1 MNELEQHV
9 SQLRQALLDGNGDAV
24 VREQH
29 WLMGAISTALLQQ
42 DQPAMMALRGHLA
55 DLAPLAD
62 HYGAARPGERW
73 RAAWE
78 ILHDFTAGIRPLEQ
92 SRLAEP
98 RTFSGVLLEHIAK
111 QPGITPSQLASQTR
125 KQGNHVSNTLRALA
139 EQGLVQHVPAG
150 RNSFYHLTA
159 MGIEARQRWQLQSEP
174 PREENKVSNVVPIFI
189 YVREDRLSGDTT
201 RLPGFGAGARA

>member
-9 SQLRQALLDGNGDAV
+9 SQLRQALLEENGDAAT
-24 VREQH
+24 REQH

-62 HYGAARPGERW
+62 RYATARPGERW

-78 ILHDFTAGIRPLEQ
+78 ILHDFTEGIRPLEQ
-92 SRLAEP
+92 ARLAEP
-98 RTFSGVLLEHIAK
+98 RNFSGVLLELIGK
-111 QPGITPSQLASQTR
+111 QPGITPSQLANRTG

-139 EQGLVQHVPAG
+139 DQGLVQRVPAG
-150 RNSFYHLTA
+150 RNSFYHLSA
-159 MGIEARQRWQLQSEP
+159 MGSEALQRLQPHSEAP
-174 PREENKVSNVVPIFI
+174 PEENTGTNVLQFPHLNG
-189 YVREDRLSGDTT
+189 ERLSAANPN
-201 RLPGFGAGARA
+201 RLPGFYPGAGL